1 MNNLTFAHP
10 NLKNT
15 GSAVKFELHP
25 AEDGREGHIAM
36 WIAPQKENTD
46 TKFYASFDWDK
57 AIFIRLPILD
67 IAGMLEVFRGYR
79 ESLADNKG
87 FFHVYANRNVNI
99 RMEHRLEP
107 CPLYYF
113 SISQK
118 MGDERRQITFGFTMC
133 EALVLSEVF
142 TSSLVRM
149 AFG

>member
-1 MNNLTFAHP
+1 MNNLTFYHG
-10 NLKNT
+10 NIRGT

-36 WIAPQKENTD
+36 WIAPQKENNPD
-46 TKFYASFDWDK
+46 TKFHAFDWDK

-99 RMEHRLEP
+99 RMEHRLDP